1 MLQILMCRTD
11 VAVQYGL
18 DAAVLLN
25 NVVYWTQKNQS
36 EGKHFHNGRY
46 WMSASLKGLA
56 ALYPLWSVPQIKRLI
71 AKLRDSGALLVG
83 DFNEDRMNRTN
94 WYSPCDEI
102 LALYEAEKDC
112 APMGRNRKMQGTK
125 SSGGGTKS
133 ENVNKDEGESKED
146 IPPLP
151 PTGGCARAGRKRDK
165 SVPSWKPERFEAFWT
180 YYRTHARGE
189 DRQGAVKAWDKL
201 QPDDGLVDTM
211 ARALQAQVRSEEWR
225 RGIGIPHAKTWLNNA
240 RWKDT
245 PKPPPDPNTPTE
257 ERRYGWQ

>member
-1 MLQILMCRTD
+1 MRRYPENGGQFAIIP
-11 VAVQYGL
+11 VE
-18 DAAVLLN
+18 LL
-25 NVVYWTQKNQS
+25 Y
-36 EGKHFHNGRY
+36 ED
-46 WMSASLKGLA
+46 
-56 ALYPLWSVPQIKRLI
+56 SVPAT
-71 AKLRDSGALLVG
+71 AKLLYGEIYRLSNADGWCDTSNKDFCELLGCRENTVRNLLKALVRVG
-83 DFNEDRMNRTN
+83 QISIHTEPRRGEAGGTVRRIFCGRRLAVPDEDGCPQKIGGSTPKNLEGV
-94 WYSPCDEI
+94 PPKICCDTY
-102 LALYEAEKDC
+102 LKS
-112 APMGRNRKMQGTK
+112 NTK
-125 SSGGGTKS
+125 S
-133 ENVNKDEGESKED
+133 N

-201 QPDDGLVDTM
+201 QPDDGLVHTM

-245 PKPPPDPNTPTE
+245 PKPPSGPDSPAE
-257 ERRYGWQ
+257 EESEHFGWR